1 MARSQ
6 MPRSPGHP
14 ADDHDPG
21 SRPRWPWPGPKA
33 GRATLLLVALSGLVL
48 TPLAIRQLIGQKPW
62 PWRSLPRLRGPV
74 PSQAQ
79 PSASR
84 QRPPSAPAAP
94 ATTSAAAAMPRTAL
108 LPPSTLTSAISLP
121 RPRPLPRPEARP
133 VPQPL
138 ARRFSTRPAAGVVD
152 RPGPLPSATALLTP
166 SSPVAAPP
174 ELPPLPVESA
184 IHTGITPCHDP
195 GSEGATGEPFPVVEQ
210 SPLQDWGPPDPLPPS
225 ASASDPAVTEPLP
238 CHPNPPAGRN

>member
-6 MPRSPGHP
+6 MARSPGQP

-21 SRPRWPWPGPKA
+21 SRPRWRWPGPNA

-48 TPLAIRQLIGQKPW
+48 TPLAIRQLISQKPW

-84 QRPPSAPAAP
+84 QRRPSAPAAP
-94 ATTSAAAAMPRTAL
+94 ATTTPAAAAMPRAAL

-121 RPRPLPRPEARP
+121 RPRPEARP

-138 ARRFSTRPAAGVVD
+138 ASRSWTRPLAGVVAQ
-152 RPGPLPSATALLTP
+152 PGPLPPATALLTP
-166 SSPVAAPP
+166 SRPAAAPP
-174 ELPPLPVESA
+174 ELPPLPAESA

-195 GSEGATGEPFPVVEQ
+195 GSEGATGDPFPVVEQ
-210 SPLQDWGPPDPLPPS
+210 SPLQEWGPPDPLPPS
-225 ASASDPAVTEPLP
+225 ASASDPAATEPLP